1 MILVIKM
8 RESIN
13 EQHATKICA
22 RNPPRGAP
30 RVLKGSPAFAKPPLG
45 YKIVIFGAR
54 RLKFGLQAVK
64 KKRMICMLERF
75 HPLGALGPLRGS
87 P

>member
-1 MILVIKM
+1 MNMFVSM
-8 RESIN
+8 N
-13 EQHATKICA
+13 EQPSTKICA

-45 YKIVIFGAR
+45 YKIGIFGAR